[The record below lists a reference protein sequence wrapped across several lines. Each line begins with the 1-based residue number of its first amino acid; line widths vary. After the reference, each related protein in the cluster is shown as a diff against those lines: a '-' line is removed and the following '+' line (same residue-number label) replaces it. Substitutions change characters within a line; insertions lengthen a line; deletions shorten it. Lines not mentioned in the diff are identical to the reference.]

1 MGDFDKKG
9 TSKPSVFNGLEIP
22 RVYILFKE
30 EGIMK
35 KQWLSIVLVLCMVL
49 CMAPATALAAE
60 GETGT
65 LKITVDLSGLYD
77 GVDAGGKTFSFEIL
91 RKYANYGHYKNADI
105 TIKSGETAGTVDVPV
120 EAGKYVVKQISHAT
134 IDGYDWENASHQPGN
149 TVESN
154 EQEVFA
160 GKTKSVTV
168 HNFYKIAVTKEI
180 TELPIEIDG
189 YALNA
194 KAGDIEASTD
204 QMRVDIHKVTI
215 KQRNAS
221 GGWDD
226 LASDA
231 TIQANTQ
238 YAVEIFVNAKP
249 EYTCTGLTKDKVTV
263 NGKEASVFENPS
275 TQSGGDMRVF
285 YELEVLEVVK
295 TVESI
300 EIKTPPAKTEYMVGE
315 DFDPTGMVVTAH
327 YTDGTTADLSR
338 DKYVIFYGDKLALG
352 RASVTIQYNDGSG
365 GSNIKTYQAITVKPY
380 VGPHTHTYGGPWYAD
395 AKSHWHQCTDS
406 ACPDPSGSTK
416 DLAPHTFV
424 WKVDQAATATQ
435 TGLKHEECTVCS
447 YKRSENTEIPALRD
461 YAVTVTCGTATVAAG
476 TPITRAMEGVEVTV
490 TAQAPAGTH
499 FVKWVVKAGGITL
512 ANETSATTTF
522 TMPGNDVKIEATY
535 KDAPPSHTHSYGT
548 EWKYDGTNHWH
559 ECECGDKVD
568 VAAHSVSEWIID
580 TAATETAEGTE
591 HKECTVCKKV
601 LETATIPATGSSHT
615 HSYGTDW
622 KYDDTN
628 HWHECECGDKADT
641 AAHSFQ
647 WVIDKAATKE
657 ATGIKHEECTVCGA
671 KRSENTVIDKLPDSG
686 NTGNTGSGDNN
697 TDKPGK
703 DDSTK
708 SPQTGDSSNLIGWLA
723 ALFVSGGVLTVL
735 GVSSKKR
742 KESEAE

>member
-1 MGDFDKKG
+1 
-9 TSKPSVFNGLEIP
+9 
-22 RVYILFKE
+22 
-30 EGIMK
+30 MK

-49 CMAPATALAAE
+49 CMVPTTARAE
-60 GETGT
+60 ESKTCE
-65 LKITVDLSGLYD
+65 LKITVEVNGLIGSAEGAEFTFQIKKAINEVTAQYYEYGTMTVTVGAD
-77 GVDAGGKTFSFEIL
+77 GTTGT
-91 RKYANYGHYKNADI
+91 N
-105 TIKSGETAGTVDVPV
+105 TIAV
-120 EAGKYVVKQISHAT
+120 EEGKYIVQQVGPGDPIGEYVWYSISYT
-134 IDGYDWENASHQPGN
+134 GGNNESGPQSVYGDGNSITFKVYN
-149 TVESN
+149 TYKPANV
-154 EQEVFA
+154 
-160 GKTKSVTV
+160 TKVTTLPITV
-168 HNFYKIAVTKEI
+168 TGYKADAKIADAAVTT
-180 TELPIEIDG
+180 TEPGIKLSYFQFMEKDS
-189 YALNA
+189 
-194 KAGDIEASTD
+194 AGDWTSAPLTGTFKADTEY
-204 QMRVDIHKVTI
+204 RVEVYFNKLLGCD
-215 KQRNAS
+215 
-221 GGWDD
+221 
-226 LASDA
+226 
-231 TIQANTQ
+231 
-238 YAVEIFVNAKP
+238 Y
-249 EYTCTGLTKDKVTV
+249 TGLKKENVTV
-263 NGKEASVFENPS
+263 NGVEADAFE
-275 TQSGGDMRVF
+275 TTWSGFPYNKDYQVIRG
-285 YELEVLEVVK
+285 LGKPEVVK

-300 EIKTPPAKTEYMVGE
+300 EITKQPDKTEYMAGE

-327 YTDGTTADLSR
+327 YTDGTTADLPETG
-338 DKYVIFYGDKLALG
+338 YTIFRGTGLMQGQTD
-352 RASVTIQYNDGSG
+352 VTIQYNDGSG
-365 GSNIKTYQAITVKPY
+365 SSNIKTYQNITVKPY

-416 DLAPHTFV
+416 DLASHTFV
-424 WKVDQAATATQ
+424 WKVDQAATTTQ

-447 YKRSENTEIPALRD
+447 YKRSENTVIDKLPA
-461 YAVTVTCGTATVAAG
+461 
-476 TPITRAMEGVEVTV
+476 
-490 TAQAPAGTH
+490 TH
-499 FVKWVVKAGGITL
+499 
-512 ANETSATTTF
+512 S
-522 TMPGNDVKIEATY
+522 
-535 KDAPPSHTHSYGT
+535 HSYGT
-548 EWKYDGTNHWH
+548 EWKYDDTNHWH
-559 ECECGDKVD
+559 ECECGDKAD
-568 VAAHSVSEWIID
+568 IAAHSASEWIVDTAATETADGAKHKECTVCKKVLETATIPATHSHSYGTDWKYDDTNHWHECECGDKADIAAHSASEWIID
-580 TAATETAEGTE
+580 TAATETADGAK

-735 GVSSKKR
+735 GVSSKKI